1 MALNS
6 HFLVAGLGNIT
17 HPRTRHSIG
26 HLIIDALTLRLG
38 IPLLTERTGYVA
50 TTSLQVGKDQVTFTF
65 FKPRAFMNLSGEPVV
80 KMLRKTA
87 VNPANMILVV
97 DDLDRKPC
105 TTSPKFGGSPNGHNG
120 VRSVIAAL
128 GNEKNFH
135 RLRLGI
141 GRDDTDPSE
150 YVLGPLSIQ
159 ELEHWSVTGPGS
171 EAVWKELTRIV
182 QKSLKT

>member
-1 MALNS
+1 
-6 HFLVAGLGNIT
+6 
-17 HPRTRHSIG
+17 
-26 HLIIDALTLRLG
+26 
-38 IPLLTERTGYVA
+38 
-50 TTSLQVGKDQVTFTF
+50 
-65 FKPRAFMNLSGEPVV
+65 MNLSGEPVV

-87 VNPANMILVV
+87 VNPANMIVVV

-105 TTSPKFGGSPNGHNG
+105 TISPKFGGSPNGHNG